1 MTSDSRNRV
10 GKNALRARIR
20 PGHRGDFLVGA
31 AIGTGMAANF
41 AARGGADFLLALNAG
56 RIRSMGEP
64 SLVAMLPIHDCNS
77 FVMDFAIRE
86 ILPRATVPVF
96 FGASA
101 FDPRAE
107 LHEIVDRVIEQGFF
121 GIANF
126 PTAILVDPGFREL
139 LEEEG
144 IGFSRELEM
153 LSLARAAGLA
163 TIAYV
168 HTAAEAERA
177 AAIPVDVV
185 NIDLGWNKGGVA
197 GVATEVRIEEA
208 ALHVASV
215 VRRVRAISPQ
225 VLCMVEGGPIVSPRH
240 LEELCRVARVDG
252 YIGGST
258 IDRVPLETAIEIVT
272 ASFKTI
278 ESLRDRVERLEHSG
292 LRNPLPSPLLGR
304 SDAAS
309 AMQSVYSRLQTTDLP
324 VLILAPTKS
333 GGREVAEA
341 LHAESIRRDR
351 DLIPVNLGG
360 KSDAAQALELFGGVP
375 GAVSDLAKA
384 RLGWLEAGH
393 KATLLL
399 HDLETLSPD
408 LQRALAEAVRRGR
421 LRRIGDDA
429 SRVTD
434 VRLIGIMNPSHPN
447 TAAARSV
454 LEQSG
459 FATLVLSPLGERL
472 EDLPILIE
480 TALARI
486 RLRTRRP
493 HLTLEPS
500 AYRLL
505 LEYGWP
511 GDIAELQAVL
521 ENAALSASGDTIS
534 PVQLDA
540 LAPARKAAPVSAF
553 ASERDWIL
561 DGLRRNR
568 FRRGATAQ
576 FLGVSRKTLYNKM
589 CQYNLTGLGK
599 SD

>member
-1 MTSDSRNRV
+1 MMNEPRSRAGRNV
-10 GKNALRARIR
+10 LRARIR
-20 PGHRGDFLVGA
+20 PGHRDGFLVGA

-41 AARGGADFLLALNAG
+41 AVRGGADFLLALSAG

-64 SLVAMLPIHDCNS
+64 SLVAMLPIHECNS

-86 ILPRATVPVF
+86 ILPKAAVPVF
-96 FGASA
+96 FGAST
-101 FDPRAE
+101 FDPRAD
-107 LHEIVDRVIEQGFF
+107 LHDIVGRVIEQGFF

-126 PTAILVDPGFREL
+126 PTAILVDHEFREV
-139 LEEEG
+139 LEEAG
-144 IGFSRELEM
+144 LGFARELEM
-153 LSLARAAGLA
+153 LSLAHAAGLA

-177 AAIPVDVV
+177 AAIPVDVI

-197 GVATEVRIEEA
+197 GVATEVRIDEA

-225 VLCMVEGGPIVSPRH
+225 TLCMVEGGPIVSPRH
-240 LEELCRVARVDG
+240 LEELCRIARVDG

-292 LRNPLPSPLLGR
+292 FRNPLPSPLLGR
-304 SDAAS
+304 SDASS

-324 VLILAPTKS
+324 VLIVSAPKS

-341 LHAESIRRDR
+341 LHAESARRDR
-351 DLIPVNLGG
+351 ELILVNLGG
-360 KSDAAQALELFGGVP
+360 KTEATQALELFGEVP

-384 RLGWLEAGH
+384 RLGWLEVSH

-399 HDLETLSPD
+399 HDMETLSLD
-408 LQRALAEAVRRGR
+408 LQRALAEVVRTGR
-421 LRRIGDDA
+421 LRRIGDDI
-429 SRVTD
+429 SRVHRRAAD
-434 VRLIGIMNPSHPN
+434 RHHEPRPCQYAQQPAASLSSRALRRLFCH
-447 TAAARSV
+447 R
-454 LEQSG
+454 
-459 FATLVLSPLGERL
+459 LSERL

-480 TALARI
+480 AALAKI
-486 RLRTRRP
+486 RLRMRRP
-493 HLTLEPS
+493 NLTLEPS

-511 GDIAELQAVL
+511 GDIAELQTVL
-521 ENAALSASGDTIS
+521 ENAALSASGDHHIAPAARGTCADKKGSSLFGIRVRARLDPRRPAPQPFSSWRDSPVPRRFPARRSTIRCASTIS
-534 PVQLDA
+534 RA
-540 LAPARKAAPVSAF
+540 
-553 ASERDWIL
+553 
-561 DGLRRNR
+561 
-568 FRRGATAQ
+568 
-576 FLGVSRKTLYNKM
+576 
-589 CQYNLTGLGK
+589 
-599 SD
+599 

>member
-1 MTSDSRNRV
+1 MNEPRSRTSR
-10 GKNALRARIR
+10 NALRARIR
-20 PGHRGDFLVGA
+20 PGHRGGFLVGA

-41 AARGGADFLLALNAG
+41 AVRGGADFLLALSAG

-64 SLVAMLPIHDCNS
+64 SLVAMLPIHECNS
-77 FVMDFAIRE
+77 FVMDFAIKE

-96 FGASA
+96 FGASV
-101 FDPRAE
+101 FDPRTD
-107 LHEIVDRVIEQGFF
+107 LHGIVGRVIEQGFF
-121 GIANF
+121 GVANF
-126 PTAILVDPGFREL
+126 PTAILVDPEYREL
-139 LEEEG
+139 LEKEG
-144 IGFSRELEM
+144 LGFARELEM
-153 LSLARAAGLA
+153 LSLAHAAGLA

-168 HTAAEAERA
+168 HTADEAERA
-177 AAIPVDVV
+177 AAIPVDVI

-197 GVATEVRIEEA
+197 GVSTEVRIEEA

-215 VRRVRAISPQ
+215 VRRVRAISPET
-225 VLCMVEGGPIVSPRH
+225 LCMVEGGPIVSPRH

-258 IDRVPLETAIEIVT
+258 IDRVPLETAIEIMT

-278 ESLRDRVERLEHSG
+278 ESLRDRVERLEHG
-292 LRNPLPSPLLGR
+292 GFGNPLPQPLLGR
-304 SDAAS
+304 SDTAVAIQ
-309 AMQSVYSRLQTTDLP
+309 AVYNRLQMTDLP
-324 VLILAPTKS
+324 VLIVSPPKS
-333 GGREVAEA
+333 GGREIAEA
-341 LHAESIRRDR
+341 LHAESTRRHR
-351 DLIPVNLGG
+351 DLILVNLGG
-360 KSDAAQALELFGGVP
+360 KTEATQALELFGGLP
-375 GAVSDLAKA
+375 GAVPNLAKA
-384 RLGWLEAGH
+384 RLGWLEVGH

-408 LQRALAEAVRRGR
+408 LQRALAEVVRTGR
-421 LRRIGDDA
+421 LRRLGDDVTRA
-429 SRVTD
+429 TD
-434 VRLIGIMNPSHPN
+434 VRLIGIMNPDNAN
-447 TAAARSV
+447 TSATRSL

-459 FATLVLSPLGERL
+459 FATIVLAPLNERL

-480 TALARI
+480 AALAKI
-486 RLRTRRP
+486 RLRTRRTN
-493 HLTLEPS
+493 LTLEPS

-511 GDIAELQAVL
+511 GDIAELQTVL
-521 ENAALSASGDTIS
+521 ENAALSASGDIIS
-534 PVQLDA
+534 PLQLEA
-540 LAPARKAAPVSAF
+540 LVPARKALPLSAF

-589 CQYNLTGLGK
+589 AQYNLTRLKK

>member
-1 MTSDSRNRV
+1 MMQEPRSRAD
-10 GKNALRARIR
+10 KNALRARIR
-20 PGHRGDFLVGA
+20 PGHRGGFLVGA

-41 AARGGADFLLALNAG
+41 AVRGGADFLLALSAG

-64 SLVAMLPIHDCNS
+64 SVVAMLPIHECNS

-101 FDPRAE
+101 FDPRAD
-107 LHEIVDRVIEQGFF
+107 LHDIIARVIEQGFF

-126 PTAILVDPGFREL
+126 PTAILVDPDFREL
-139 LEEEG
+139 LEESG
-144 IGFSRELEM
+144 LGFSRELEM
-153 LSLARAAGLA
+153 LSLAHAAGLA

-168 HTAAEAERA
+168 DTAAEAERA
-177 AAIPVDVV
+177 ATIPVDVV

-197 GVATEVRIEEA
+197 GVSTEVRIEEA

-215 VRRVRAISPQ
+215 VRRVRAVSPQ
-225 VLCMVEGGPIVSPRH
+225 TLCMVEGGPIVSPRH

-272 ASFKTI
+272 ASFKTV

-292 LRNPLPSPLLGR
+292 LRNPLPSALLGR

-309 AMQSVYSRLQTTDLP
+309 SIQSVYRRLQTTDLP
-324 VLILAPTKS
+324 VLIVAEPKS

-341 LHAESIRRDR
+341 LHAESERRDR
-351 DLIPVNLGG
+351 DLILVNLGG
-360 KSDAAQALELFGGVP
+360 KTEATQALELFGGVP

-384 RLGWLEAGH
+384 RLGWLEVGH

-399 HDLETLSPD
+399 HDMEALSLD
-408 LQRALAEAVRRGR
+408 LQRALAEVVRTGR
-421 LRRIGDDA
+421 LRRIGEDT
-429 SRVTD
+429 SRITD
-434 VRLIGIMNPSHPN
+434 VRLIGTMSPDYAN
-447 TAAARSV
+447 TASARGF

-459 FATLVLSPLGERL
+459 FAAITLTPLNERL
-472 EDLPILIE
+472 EDLPIVIE
-480 TALARI
+480 AALARI
-486 RLRTRRP
+486 RLRMRRP
-493 HLTLEPS
+493 NLTLEPS

-505 LEYGWP
+505 LGYGWP
-511 GDIAELQAVL
+511 GDIAELHTVL
-521 ENAALSASGDTIS
+521 ENAALSASGDIIS
-534 PVQLDA
+534 PLQLEA
-540 LAPARKAAPVSAF
+540 LMPARKAAPLSAF

-589 CQYNLTGLGK
+589 SQYDLTGIKK

>member
-1 MTSDSRNRV
+1 MNEPRSQAD
-10 GKNALRARIR
+10 KNALWARLR
-20 PGHRGDFLVGA
+20 PGNRSGFLVGA

-41 AARGGADFLLALNAG
+41 AVRGGADFLLALNAG

-64 SLVAMLPIHDCNS
+64 SLVAMLPVHECNS

-101 FDPRAE
+101 FDPRSD
-107 LHEIVDRVIEQGFF
+107 LRDIVGDVIEQGFF
-121 GIANF
+121 GVANF
-126 PTAILVDPGFREL
+126 PTAILVDPEFREL
-139 LEEEG
+139 LEEAG
-144 IGFSRELEM
+144 LGFSRELEM
-153 LSLARAAGLA
+153 LSLAHEAGLA

-177 AAIPVDVV
+177 AAIPVDVI
-185 NIDLGWNKGGVA
+185 NIDLGWNKGGVV
-197 GVATEVRIEEA
+197 GVSTEVRIEEA

-215 VRRVRAISPQ
+215 VRRVRAISPPT
-225 VLCMVEGGPIVSPRH
+225 LCMVEGGPIVSPRH

-278 ESLRDRVERLEHSG
+278 ESLRDRVERLEHNG
-292 LRNPLPSPLLGR
+292 FGNPLPSPLLGR

-309 AMQSVYSRLQTTDLP
+309 ATQAVYSRLQTTDLP
-324 VLILAPTKS
+324 VLIVAPPKS

-341 LHAESIRRDR
+341 LHAESARRHR
-351 DLIPVNLGG
+351 DLILVNLGG
-360 KSDAAQALELFGGVP
+360 KTEAAQALELFGGIP
-375 GAVSDLAKA
+375 GAVPNLAKA
-384 RLGWLEAGH
+384 RLGWLEVGH

-399 HDLETLSPD
+399 HDLETLSLD
-408 LQRALAEAVRRGR
+408 LQRELAEVVRTGR
-421 LRRIGDDA
+421 LRRLGDDT
-429 SRVTD
+429 SRATD
-434 VRLIGIMNPSHPN
+434 VRLIGIMNPAHAN
-447 TAAARSV
+447 TVAARSF

-459 FATLVLSPLGERL
+459 FATIVLSPLNKRL

-480 TALARI
+480 AALAKI

-493 HLTLEPS
+493 NLTLEPS

-511 GDIAELQAVL
+511 GDIAELQTVL

-534 PVQLDA
+534 PLQLEA
-540 LAPARKAAPVSAF
+540 LVPAKKAAPLSAF

-568 FRRGATAQ
+568 FRRGATAR

-589 CQYNLTGLGK
+589 CQYNLTELKK

>member
-1 MTSDSRNRV
+1 
-10 GKNALRARIR
+10 
-20 PGHRGDFLVGA
+20 
-31 AIGTGMAANF
+31 MAANF
-41 AARGGADFLLALNAG
+41 AARGGADFLLALSAG
-56 RIRSMGEP
+56 RIRSMGGP
-64 SLVAMLPIHDCNS
+64 SLVAMLPIHECNS

-86 ILPRATVPVF
+86 ILPKATVPVF
-96 FGASA
+96 FGASV
-101 FDPRAE
+101 FDPRAD
-107 LHEIVDRVIEQGFF
+107 LQEITSRVIEQGFF

-126 PTAILVDPGFREL
+126 PTAILVDPEFREL
-139 LEEEG
+139 LEG
-144 IGFSRELEM
+144 AGLGFSRELEM
-153 LSLARAAGLA
+153 LALAHAAGLA

-168 HTAAEAERA
+168 HTAAEAEQA
-177 AAIPVDVV
+177 AAIPVDVI
-185 NIDLGWNKGGVA
+185 NIDLGWNMGGVA
-197 GVATEVRIEEA
+197 GVSTEVRIEEA

-215 VRRVRAISPQ
+215 VRRVRAVSPQ
-225 VLCMVEGGPIVSPRH
+225 TLCMVEGGPIVSPRH
-240 LEELCRVARVDG
+240 LEELCRIARVDG

-292 LRNPLPSPLLGR
+292 FRNPLPSPLLGR

-309 AMQSVYSRLQTTDLP
+309 AMQAVYGRLQMTDLP
-324 VLILAPTKS
+324 VLIVAPHKS

-341 LHAESIRRDR
+341 LHAESARRDR
-351 DLIPVNLGG
+351 DLILVNLGG
-360 KSDAAQALELFGGVP
+360 KTEAAQAIELFGGAP

-384 RLGWLEAGH
+384 RLGWLEVGDR
-393 KATLLL
+393 ATLLL
-399 HDLETLSPD
+399 HDLETLTLD
-408 LQRALAEAVRRGR
+408 LQRALAEVVRTRR
-421 LRRIGDDA
+421 MRRIGDDT

-434 VRLIGIMNPSHPN
+434 VRLIGIMNPAHPN
-447 TAAARSV
+447 AAAAHSF

-459 FATLVLSPLGERL
+459 FATLVLSPLNERL

-480 TALARI
+480 TALAKI
-486 RLRTRRP
+486 RLRMRRP
-493 HLTLEPS
+493 NLTLEPS

-511 GDIAELQAVL
+511 GDIAELQTVL
-521 ENAALSASGDTIS
+521 ENAALSASDDMIS
-534 PVQLDA
+534 PLQLKA
-540 LAPARKAAPVSAF
+540 LAPAKKAAPMSAF

-589 CQYNLTGLGK
+589 CQYDLTRLKK